1 MLVAEDFMRTAV
13 IATLLSLAA
22 LSAAAQDSPEPEKCY
37 PVPVSGRVDV
47 TMHAG
52 PIRRATLLCIGDDKV
67 MLASDG
73 HVEAVPLA
81 DVKAIVKPADGVADG
96 FLKGAAVAGVFSLLC
111 WECGDAGQR
120 VAAMAVY
127 GAIGAGLDALHGGRE
142 TIYRRSNERRG
153 APPVTVAWRLRF

>member
-1 MLVAEDFMRTAV
+1 
-13 IATLLSLAA
+13 
-22 LSAAAQDSPEPEKCY
+22 
-37 PVPVSGRVDV
+37 
-47 TMHAG
+47 
-52 PIRRATLLCIGDDKV
+52 
-67 MLASDG
+67 MLASEG

-81 DVKAIVKPADGVADG
+81 DVKEIVKPADGMADG

-142 TIYRRSNERRG
+142 TIYRRSESDRG
-153 APPVTVAWRLRF
+153 ARPVTVAWRIRF